1 MGTSQRRIL
10 AGFETLARMIA
21 PTTASTTVNGMSA
34 ASVHETEPAERP
46 RRFTVTVGPR
56 SNCQTNA
63 ALGVTV
69 YRLKR
74 ADVVESR

>member
-34 ASVHETEPAERP
+34 ASVHETEPAEMP
-46 RRFTVTVGPR
+46 RRFTVTVRPR
-56 SNCQTNA
+56 STVKPTRLSAC
-63 ALGVTV
+63 TV